1 MKLLLTLLLLVISGL
16 LAQQPEEKK
25 IDSAQA
31 IQLENL
37 ELKITNLWL
46 TFQKQQDK
54 YNKDMQELN
63 AKYKAVMEEVQKT
76 LAVTPEEWQYAPE
89 QKVFV
94 KRSKE
99 TKK

>member
-1 MKLLLTLLLLVISGL
+1 MRLLLTLLLLVVSGL

-25 IDSAQA
+25 IDPAQA

-63 AKYKAVMEEVQKT
+63 TKYKAVMEEVQKT

-94 KRSKE
+94 KRGKE